1 MAKPSPPHIRL
12 PSLKVPLQL
21 LAPFG
26 NPTVPAPLQMTSTG
40 DPPMTDKEL
49 AVLLSGQRLGTLRE
63 DRHGKH
69 WFSYDL
75 DGPERNLSLSMP
87 RRRQPWGPDRVEP
100 FLDGLLPGDQAARV
114 EIART
119 YGAVAGN
126 TFSLLSVVGRDCA
139 GAVQFLRTEAMNE
152 IDDGSLIPMSD
163 SDIGERLKELITSRQ
178 PSWQLH
184 GEHWSLAG
192 AQEKIA
198 LHHRGGQWHQAT
210 GAIPTT
216 HIIKPGVTDLHCQ
229 AYNEVLCLEAVRI
242 IGLPTANTDYVDF
255 AGTSAVVSRRWD
267 RHVASDGTVTRVHQE
282 DLCQA
287 LAVHPSR
294 KYQADGGPSPGNVIA
309 FLRSLRLEDDIWL
322 FVRAL
327 SINFLLGAT
336 DAHAK
341 NYAILHTDDA
351 PPRLAPLYDIASIYP
366 YSPSRSQRRL
376 AMKIGS
382 RYGYDEITLRHWIT
396 FAEANGLDP
405 NVVTA
410 QLYLDA
416 GEVPGALQAAIELH
430 APRTDDDHRLAETL
444 LDEVDAQCQRVLAW
458 FG

>member
-1 MAKPSPPHIRL
+1 
-12 PSLKVPLQL
+12 
-21 LAPFG
+21 
-26 NPTVPAPLQMTSTG
+26 
-40 DPPMTDKEL
+40 MTDKEL
-49 AVLLSGQRLGTLRE
+49 AVLLSGQRLGTLTE

-87 RRRQPWGPDRVEP
+87 RRRQPWDPERVEP
-100 FLDGLLPGDQAARV
+100 FLDGLLPDNQGARV
-114 EIART
+114 EIARR

-126 TFSLLSVVGRDCA
+126 TFTLLAAVGRDCA
-139 GAVQFLRTEAMNE
+139 GAVQFLRPDAMDE
-152 IDDGSLIPMSD
+152 LDEGALVPMSD
-163 SDIGERLKELITSRQ
+163 SDIGQRLHELITSRQ
-178 PSWQLH
+178 PSWQAR

-192 AQEKIA
+192 AQEKVA
-198 LHHRGGQWHQAT
+198 LHRREGQWYQAT

-229 AYNEVLCLEAVRI
+229 AYNEVLCLEAVRLL
-242 IGLPTANTDYVDF
+242 GVPTATTDYVDF
-255 AGTSAVVSRRWD
+255 AGTPAVVSRRWD
-267 RHVASDGTVTRVHQE
+267 RYVAADGSVTRVHQE

-287 LAVHPSR
+287 LAVHPAQ
-294 KYQADGGPSPGNVIA
+294 KYQADGGPTPGDVIA
-309 FLRSLRLEDDIWL
+309 LLRSLRLEEDIWL

-327 SINFLLGAT
+327 AISFLLGAT

-341 NYAILHTDDA
+341 NYAILHAEDA

-366 YSPSRSQRRL
+366 YSPGRSQRRL

-382 RYGYDEITLRHWIT
+382 RYGYDEITLRHWLT
-396 FAEANGLDP
+396 FAETNDLDP
-405 NVVTA
+405 SVVTA

-416 GEVPGALQAAIELH
+416 DELPGALRSAIELH
-430 APRTDDDHRLAETL
+430 APRTDDEHRLADTL
-444 LDEVDAQCQRVLAW
+444 LAEVEAQCRRVLAW